1 MKKQSRK
8 ISLKKVI
15 ISRINPIDM
24 YHIKGGS
31 SIPTDTEH
39 GETDQDL
46 GATGEDATHGQACT
60 ESQGR

>member
-8 ISLKKVI
+8 ISLRKEVI
-15 ISRINPIDM
+15 SKMNTLDM
-24 YHIKGGS
+24 YNIKGGS

-46 GATGEDATHGQACT
+46 GATGVDATFGNACT
-60 ESQGR
+60 ESHGR